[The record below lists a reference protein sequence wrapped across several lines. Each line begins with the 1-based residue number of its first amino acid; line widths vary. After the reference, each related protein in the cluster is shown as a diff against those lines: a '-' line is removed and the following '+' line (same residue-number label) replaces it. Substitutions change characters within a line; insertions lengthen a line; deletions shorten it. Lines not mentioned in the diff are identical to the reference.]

1 MSGKVL
7 DQSVFDGLP
16 PEFKWAAV
24 DSDGVAC
31 AYSRRKPYIF
41 KGMKAW
47 GFDFYQISV
56 GGGFDS
62 KNWKKSIINR
72 KDSAVVPEP
81 EVLKPIQ
88 LDQSVFDGLPAQYKW
103 AAIDPS
109 GHCHVYTLKP
119 RCAGLPVWAV
129 YGGAPN
135 LLLVGHFDANDDWR
149 DSLIERDCVQAD
161 GFDETTPQVR
171 FKKLHPDAKIPVRA
185 TDGAAGFDLHST
197 KRIDVPAGQR
207 MLLPTGIACAIPEG
221 WCGQVWPRSGLAV
234 KHGIDRLA
242 GLIDSDYRGELHV
255 SLVNHG
261 QDTWEV
267 KEGERIAQLVFV
279 QVLTTAIEVEDL
291 DDTARGVG
299 GFGSTGK

>member
-16 PEFKWAAV
+16 PKFKWAAV
-24 DSDGVAC
+24 DSDGTVY
-31 AYSRRKPYIF
+31 AYSFKKPYIE
-41 KGMKAW
+41 KGSTVWAPVY
-47 GFDFYQISV
+47 GAEFIDHD
-56 GGGFDS
+56 FDS
-62 KNWKKSIINR
+62 KDWKKSRIKR
-72 KDSAVVPEP
+72 KKLAVVQP
-81 EVLKPIQ
+81 EVLEPTQ
-88 LDQSVFDGLPAQYKW
+88 LDQSVFDGLPNQYKW

-109 GHCHVYTLKP
+109 GDCHVYTVKP
-119 RCAGLPVWAV
+119 RCTGLPVWAV

-135 LLLVGHFDANDDWR
+135 LLLVGRFDANDDWR

-161 GFDETTPQVR
+161 SCGETTPQVR
-171 FKKLHPDAKIPVRA
+171 FKKLHPDAKVPVRA

-197 KRIDVPAGQR
+197 QRIDVPPGQR

>member
-7 DQSVFDGLP
+7 DQGVFHGAPDWVRFATVTSTG
-16 PEFKWAAV
+16 
-24 DSDGVAC
+24 
-31 AYSRRKPYIF
+31 
-41 KGMKAW
+41 
-47 GFDFYQISV
+47 
-56 GGGFDS
+56 
-62 KNWKKSIINR
+62 
-72 KDSAVVPEP
+72 AVVHWEDEPFDAQGAWNVENLDSRYYVLAKQAYDHSNWQQSKIKRQKWLDNFPTAIMTDHAAIREFAKSLVAHEP
-81 EVLKPIQ
+81 E
-88 LDQSVFDGLPAQYKW
+88 
-103 AAIDPS
+103 IDPWDEARS
-109 GHCHVYTLKP
+109 LLK
-119 RCAGLPVWAV
+119 GLSINP
-129 YGGAPN
+129 PN
-135 LLLVGHFDANDDWR
+135 FDD
-149 DSLIERDCVQAD
+149 LIRSVAAAQN
-161 GFDETTPQVR
+161 PLQVR
-171 FKKLHPDAKIPVRA
+171 FKKLHPEAKVPVRA

-234 KHGIDRLA
+234 KHGINRLA

-279 QVLTTAIEVEDL
+279 QVLTAAIEVDDL

>member
-7 DQSVFDGLP
+7 DQSVFHGAHPKWKCAVVNSEGHGMLLEHP
-16 PEFKWAAV
+16 PRYLTKTV
-24 DSDGVAC
+24 P
-31 AYSRRKPYIF
+31 KPIWHTIGDVEWLICLYD
-41 KGMKAW
+41 A
-47 GFDFYQISV
+47 S
-56 GGGFDS
+56 
-62 KNWKKSIINR
+62 NWKDSMIIR
-72 KDSAVVPEP
+72 E
-81 EVLKPIQ
+81 
-88 LDQSVFDGLPAQYKW
+88 
-103 AAIDPS
+103 
-109 GHCHVYTLKP
+109 
-119 RCAGLPVWAV
+119 
-129 YGGAPN
+129 
-135 LLLVGHFDANDDWR
+135 R
-149 DSLIERDCVQAD
+149 DSSTAQAN
-161 GFDETTPQVR
+161 PLQVR
-171 FKKLHPDAKIPVRA
+171 FKKIRPDAKVPVRA

-279 QVLTTAIEVEDL
+279 QVLTAAIEVDDL
-291 DDTARGVG
+291 DDTARGAG

>member
-7 DQSVFDGLP
+7 DQSVFHGAPDWVRFATVTSTG
-16 PEFKWAAV
+16 AV
-24 DSDGVAC
+24 VHWEDEPFDAQG
-31 AYSRRKPYIF
+31 
-41 KGMKAW
+41 AW
-47 GFDFYQISV
+47 NVES
-56 GGGFDS
+56 FDS
-62 KNWKKSIINR
+62 RYYVLAKQAYDYSNWQQSKIKRLFPIKNDFDVKELVEAFAANPPNFDDLMR
-72 KDSAVVPEP
+72 
-81 EVLKPIQ
+81 
-88 LDQSVFDGLPAQYKW
+88 SVAAAQN
-103 AAIDPS
+103 P
-109 GHCHVYTLKP
+109 L
-119 RCAGLPVWAV
+119 
-129 YGGAPN
+129 
-135 LLLVGHFDANDDWR
+135 
-149 DSLIERDCVQAD
+149 
-161 GFDETTPQVR
+161 QVR

-197 KRIDVPAGQR
+197 KRIDVPAGQH

-261 QDTWEV
+261 QDTWEF

-279 QVLTTAIEVEDL
+279 QVLTAAIEVEDL

>member
-1 MSGKVL
+1 ML
-7 DQSVFDGLP
+7 
-16 PEFKWAAV
+16 
-24 DSDGVAC
+24 
-31 AYSRRKPYIF
+31 
-41 KGMKAW
+41 
-47 GFDFYQISV
+47 
-56 GGGFDS
+56 
-62 KNWKKSIINR
+62 
-72 KDSAVVPEP
+72 
-81 EVLKPIQ
+81 
-88 LDQSVFDGLPAQYKW
+88 
-103 AAIDPS
+103 
-109 GHCHVYTLKP
+109 
-119 RCAGLPVWAV
+119 
-129 YGGAPN
+129 
-135 LLLVGHFDANDDWR
+135 
-149 DSLIERDCVQAD
+149 
-161 GFDETTPQVR
+161 QVR
-171 FKKLHPDAKIPVRA
+171 FKKLRPDAKIPVRA

-279 QVLTTAIEVEDL
+279 QVLTAAIEVDDL
-291 DDTARGVG
+291 DDTARGAG